1 MTNAYRGRGAV
12 RYAGLALALAL
23 ALAPALSL
31 SGEMIDAIAKQ
42 PWRIVAR
49 DFRRAVDERP
59 SWPPTCGG
67 RISVTCWST

>member
-1 MTNAYRGRGAV
+1 MTNAYRGRGTV
-12 RYAGLALALAL
+12 RYAGLAL
-23 ALAPALSL
+23 SL
-31 SGEMIDAIAKQ
+31 LGEMIDAIAKQ

-49 DFRRAVDERP
+49 AFRRAVDGRP

>member
-12 RYAGLALALAL
+12 RYAGL

-59 SWPPTCGG
+59 SWPQTCGG

>member
-12 RYAGLALALAL
+12 RYAGLAL
-23 ALAPALSL
+23 ALSL

>member
-1 MTNAYRGRGAV
+1 MSMTNAYRGRGAV
-12 RYAGLALALAL
+12 RYAGLAL
-23 ALAPALSL
+23 ALSL